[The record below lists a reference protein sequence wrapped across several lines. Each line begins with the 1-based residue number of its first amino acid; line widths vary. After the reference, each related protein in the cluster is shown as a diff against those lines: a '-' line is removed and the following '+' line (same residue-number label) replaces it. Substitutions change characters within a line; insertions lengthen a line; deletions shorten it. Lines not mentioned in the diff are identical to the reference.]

1 MSIKKFKYTQ
11 GSEFTFDNE
20 NYIGYYNVLDGKAYK
35 NRDEQKIEIQ
45 SKENISSIIEL
56 EDFFDRSIY
65 SSLSLPYTL
74 KEVLFQPNE
83 IINKNSI
90 NFKIEQL
97 YDNFKELFK
106 FSKIQDPLLP
116 ENFSKYAVLS
126 TLPSTEKEIIWLN
139 SNQNILSGSQNFEPL
154 SDLNPLLGSDKLI
167 LNLIKGDL
175 TDNFTLF
182 ASVSNTIFTFE
193 LSANVNTFNL
203 ITSTNK
209 IGLFEDLRFEN
220 IVSVDTNNKDT
231 LFVSDSGNNSLY
243 KIDVNDI
250 VNRNRN
256 GNRNFVL
263 TEVIGNSG
271 VGDTNFNK
279 IDRISVGDKSIFLY
293 DRGDK
298 IIKQYTNDLNLV
310 KKYINNSLFENN
322 EFVNLTYND
331 YSNLLYILFK
341 NYKVVVLE
349 ANQFNKVDEFEYD
362 LNDFD
367 NDEIPKKILFSENN
381 SNVYYL
387 TTNKRIYKY
396 FTNTNNRLI
405 GKFNITSN
413 LKASENWEETFE
425 YWQTPGSPVID
436 INWDVKPG
444 GNNFDT
450 IDITTFATNE
460 NFDRLISL
468 TNDRFFEFQEDNDFV
483 SFLNNENPQFIDLKD
498 ILIKDDYFNNIS
510 FNNLIYKF
518 LFNVNLL
525 GLEIGKQ
532 LELKYLDGFLTF
544 DKFRN
549 IIPENKNE
557 IVSFENSNDFFV
569 GVNEII
575 STKVFNRVIE
585 NVYNYLENLVT
596 LLNPEIN
603 NTRISPLTTVT
614 F

>member
-35 NRDEQKIEIQ
+35 NRDEQIIELQ

-97 YDNFKELFK
+97 YDNFKELYK
-106 FSKIQDPLLP
+106 FSKIQNPLLP
-116 ENFSKYAVLS
+116 GNFSKYAVLS
-126 TLPSTEKEIIWLN
+126 TLPSTEKEIIWYD
-139 SNQNILSGSQNFEPL
+139 SNENILSGTQNFEPL

-243 KIDVNDI
+243 KINVNDI

-271 VGDTNFNK
+271 LGDTNFNK

-310 KKYINNSLFENN
+310 KKYINNSLFDNN

-367 NDEIPKKILFSENN
+367 DDEIPKKILFSENN
-381 SNVYYL
+381 SNIYYV

-405 GKFNITSN
+405 GKFNITNN
-413 LKASENWEETFE
+413 LKASENWEETFK

-436 INWDVKPG
+436 INWDAKPG

-450 IDITTFATNE
+450 IDITTFATDE

-483 SFLNNENPQFIDLKD
+483 SFLNNENPQFIDLKN

-510 FNNLIYKF
+510 FNNLI
-518 LFNVNLL
+518 
-525 GLEIGKQ
+525 
-532 LELKYLDGFLTF
+532 
-544 DKFRN
+544 
-549 IIPENKNE
+549 P
-557 IVSFENSNDFFV
+557 
-569 GVNEII
+569 
-575 STKVFNRVIE
+575 
-585 NVYNYLENLVT
+585 
-596 LLNPEIN
+596 
-603 NTRISPLTTVT
+603 
-614 F
+614 

>member
-35 NRDEQKIEIQ
+35 NRDEQIIELQ

-97 YDNFKELFK
+97 YDNFKELYK
-106 FSKIQDPLLP
+106 FSKIQNPLLP
-116 ENFSKYAVLS
+116 GNFSKYAVLS
-126 TLPSTEKEIIWLN
+126 TLPSTEKEIIWYD
-139 SNQNILSGSQNFEPL
+139 SNENILSGTQNFEPL

-243 KIDVNDI
+243 KINVNDI

-271 VGDTNFNK
+271 LGDTNFNK

-310 KKYINNSLFENN
+310 KKYINNSLFDNN

-367 NDEIPKKILFSENN
+367 DDEIPKKILFSENN
-381 SNVYYL
+381 SNIYYV

-405 GKFNITSN
+405 GKLNITNN
-413 LKASENWEETFE
+413 LKASENWEENFK

-436 INWDVKPG
+436 INWDAKPG

-450 IDITTFATNE
+450 IDITTFATDE

-468 TNDRFFEFQEDNDFV
+468 TNDRFFEFQEDNDLV
-483 SFLNNENPQFIDLKD
+483 SFLNNENPQFIDLKN

-532 LELKYLDGFLTF
+532 LELKYLDSFLTF

-557 IVSFENSNDFFV
+557 IVSFENSNDFFI
-569 GVNEII
+569 GVNETI

-585 NVYNYLENLVT
+585 NVYNYFENLVT

>member
-1 MSIKKFKYTQ
+1 MSIKKFKYTP
-11 GSEFTFDNE
+11 GNEFTFENE
-20 NYIGYYNVLDGKAYK
+20 DYIGYYNVLDGKAYK
-35 NRDEQKIEIQ
+35 NRNEQIIELQ

-65 SSLSLPYTL
+65 SSLTLPYTL

-97 YDNFKELFK
+97 YDNFKELYK
-106 FSKIQDPLLP
+106 FSKIQNPLLP

-126 TLPSTEKEIIWLN
+126 TLPSSEKEIIWYD
-139 SNQNILSGSQNFEPL
+139 SNENILSGSQNFEPL

-209 IGLFEDLRFEN
+209 IGIFEDLTFN
-220 IVSVDTNNKDT
+220 DIVSVDTNNKDT

-243 KIDVNDI
+243 KIDINEI
-250 VNRNRN
+250 VNRDRT
-256 GNRNFVL
+256 GNRNFII

-271 VGDTNFNK
+271 ISTTNFNQIDK
-279 IDRISVGDKSIFLY
+279 ISAGGKNVFLY

-310 KKYINNSLFENN
+310 KKYTNNSLFDNN
-322 EFVNLTYND
+322 EFVNITYND

-349 ANQFNKVDEFEYD
+349 ANQFNRVDEFEYD

-367 NDEIPKKILFSENN
+367 DDEIPKKILFSENN
-381 SNVYYL
+381 SNIYYL
-387 TTNKRIYKY
+387 ITNKRIYKY

-405 GKFNITSN
+405 GKFNITKN
-413 LKASENWEETFE
+413 LKASENWEETFK
-425 YWQTPGSPVID
+425 YWKVTSPVID
-436 INWDVKPG
+436 TIWDSKPG

-450 IDITTFATNE
+450 IDITTFATDE

-468 TNDRFFEFQEDNDFV
+468 TNDRFFEFREDNDFV

-532 LELKYLDGFLTF
+532 LEVKYSDGFLTF
-544 DKFRN
+544 EKFKNIKPEFKIDKVN
-549 IIPENKNE
+549 
-557 IVSFENSNDFFV
+557 FENDNDFYV
-569 GVNEII
+569 GVNETI

-585 NVYNYLENLVT
+585 KIYNYLYGLSS
-596 LLNPEIN
+596 LLNVQVN

>member
-35 NRDEQKIEIQ
+35 NRDEQIIELQ

-97 YDNFKELFK
+97 YDNFKELYK
-106 FSKIQDPLLP
+106 FSKIQNPLLP
-116 ENFSKYAVLS
+116 GNFSKYAVLS
-126 TLPSTEKEIIWLN
+126 TLPSTEKEIIWYD
-139 SNQNILSGSQNFEPL
+139 SNENILSGTQNFEPL

-243 KIDVNDI
+243 KINVNDI

-271 VGDTNFNK
+271 LGDTNFNK

-310 KKYINNSLFENN
+310 KKYINNSLFDNN

-367 NDEIPKKILFSENN
+367 DDEIPKKILFSENN
-381 SNVYYL
+381 SNIYYV

-405 GKFNITSN
+405 GKFNITNN
-413 LKASENWEETFE
+413 LKASENWEETFK

-436 INWDVKPG
+436 INWDAKPG

-450 IDITTFATNE
+450 IDITTFATDE

-483 SFLNNENPQFIDLKD
+483 SFLNNENPQFIDLKN

-532 LELKYLDGFLTF
+532 LELKYLDSFLTF

-557 IVSFENSNDFFV
+557 IVSFENSNDFFI
-569 GVNEII
+569 GVNETI

-585 NVYNYLENLVT
+585 NVYNYIENLVT
-596 LLNPEIN
+596 LLNTEIN